1 MRRDRGAF
9 PLPLVLGLGLG
20 ITIVVAVPVTIWA
33 LTRSSGPQLTI
44 PSAAAERGTD
54 NNVDVV
60 VHYQVHY
67 PSTAYAATL
76 TSFPTLS
83 CTIDQSQLSGPR
95 TFSATTEVAGSQQD
109 VAGSLVLHV
118 PPSQHSIQGD
128 FALSC
133 HLERSGDELAS
144 VTGLGVHVPPP
155 TFTSG
160 TTGATGAAGV
170 TGATGVTGGTGA
182 TGATGVT
189 GASGATGATG
199 TTGGTTGNTGNVTP
213 AGFSCPNLGG
223 TTLFAGGHVDK
234 GSNGSYDFVCNYAK
248 DGNDAGQV
256 VATWYQEPVSPDVT
270 CPLATAGERD
280 DGYQT
285 SGTLTSGSKIAD
297 VSYTFYDPGNAG
309 SVPKANVVGLAH
321 TLLAAAEKI
330 AAPC

>member
-1 MRRDRGAF
+1 
-9 PLPLVLGLGLG
+9 VLGLGLG

-44 PSAAAERGTD
+44 PFAVAERGTD
-54 NNVDVV
+54 NNVAVV

-76 TSFPTLS
+76 TSFPSLT
-83 CTIDQSQLSGPR
+83 CTINQSQLSGPR
-95 TFSATTEVAGSQQD
+95 TFSATTEVPGSQQD

-128 FALSC
+128 FSLACQLDRNG
-133 HLERSGDELAS
+133 EELAS
-144 VTGLGVHVPPP
+144 VTGREVHVAPP
-155 TFTSG
+155 TFNSGTTGTSGTSGTTGTTGTTGTSGTTG
-160 TTGATGAAGV
+160 TTGATG
-170 TGATGVTGGTGA
+170 T
-182 TGATGVT
+182 
-189 GASGATGATG
+189 SGATGATG
-199 TTGGTTGNTGNVTP
+199 TTGGATGSTGNEVA
-213 AGFSCPNLGG
+213 AGFSCPSLGG

-234 GSNGSYDFVCNYAK
+234 GSNGSFDFVCNYAK

-256 VATWYQEPVSPDVT
+256 VATWYEAPVSSDVT

-297 VSYTFYDPGNAG
+297 VSYTFYDPGNANA
-309 SVPKANVVGLAH
+309 VPKAAVVGLAH
-321 TLLAAAEKI
+321 ALLGAAEKL